1 MADHTAEQRSS
12 QRRNS
17 DPDLRWADL
26 PLCACSLRHWPEEI
40 ADRHVFSRVSGT
52 LETPAIWVSGD
63 APDDIEGARRFTED
77 LVGLGI
83 RRIVDVRAEAHRG
96 SRFDFDVLERSGVA
110 HQHLGVVDHNDAF
123 RDGTSVRAW
132 VEALAAVPQE
142 PLLVHCHMGVNRS
155 ASAAVIMLAAR
166 GFTPE
171 QATREVLENRASALA
186 VYAPV
191 SFHVVDGEHAAE
203 VARSVI
209 RELRAGDRRLRDL
222 QLL

>member
-1 MADHTAEQRSS
+1 MTDHTPTSMS
-12 QRRNS
+12 NS
-17 DPDLRWADL
+17 HHDRDPGLRWADL
-26 PLCACSLRHWPEEI
+26 PLCGCSLRHWPEEL

-52 LETPAIWVSGD
+52 LATPAIWVSGD
-63 APDDIEGARRFTED
+63 APDDAEGARRFTEE
-77 LVGLGI
+77 LVELGI

-96 SRFDFDVLERSGVA
+96 SRFDLEVLERSGVA

-123 RDGTSVRAW
+123 RDGTSVRTW

-155 ASAAVIMLAAR
+155 ASAAVLMLAAR

-171 QATREVLENRASALA
+171 QATREVLANRPSALA
-186 VYAPV
+186 VYAPA
-191 SFHVVDGEHAAE
+191 SFHVVSGEHAAE
-203 VARSVI
+203 AARSTI